1 MPSLD
6 ERREVAAR
14 LRSVTDEEY
23 RMCFLEE
30 ILTGCVGAAYV
41 YDSECQLDVRLMVNR
56 LANLIEPEPE
66 PERTCRMEHNERKRG
81 VYCSHCGKRMDSFVC
96 NNYGDGTME
105 YAYPF
110 CCKCGAKVVE

>member
-1 MPSLD
+1 MVSNE
-6 ERREVAAR
+6 ERRKIAAR
-14 LRSVTDEEY
+14 LRSVTNEEY

-66 PERTCRMEHNERKRG
+66 RTCHITDYNEETDTSFLSCGHSVCEEHPN
-81 VYCSHCGKRMDSFVC
+81 YCS
-96 NNYGDGTME
+96 E
-105 YAYPF
+105 
-110 CCKCGAKVVE
+110 CGARVVKKDC

>member
-1 MPSLD
+1 MPTNY
-6 ERREVAAR
+6 ERRQVAAR

-56 LANLIEPEPE
+56 LANLIEPEAE
-66 PERTCRMEHNERKRG
+66 
-81 VYCSHCGKRMDSFVC
+81 DW
-96 NNYGDGTME
+96 
-105 YAYPF
+105 
-110 CCKCGAKVVE
+110 KVKE